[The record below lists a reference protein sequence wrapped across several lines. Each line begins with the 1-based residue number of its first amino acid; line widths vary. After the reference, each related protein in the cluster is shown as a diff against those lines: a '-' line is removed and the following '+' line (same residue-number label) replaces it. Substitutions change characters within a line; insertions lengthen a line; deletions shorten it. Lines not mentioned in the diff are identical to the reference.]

1 MVKKIM
7 STYERPFL
15 VSGRNTVIHKQKK
28 LDLIVINNESDPVV
42 IVSRTGVKIFTEEVP
57 ANRVEAKER
66 YMDIVDIGSSDVFGE
81 TKTLLFVQAL
91 NNKEY
96 KIDYTKIGT
105 ELFIRVHQENYI

>member
-1 MVKKIM
+1 M

-28 LDLIVINNESDPVV
+28 LDLIIINNESDPVV
-42 IVSRTGVKIFTEEVP
+42 IVSRNGVKIFTEEVP

-66 YMDIVDIGSSDVFGE
+66 YMDIVDIGSSDVFSE

-105 ELFIRVHQENYI
+105 DLFIRVHQENYI

>member
-1 MVKKIM
+1 M

-28 LDLIVINNESDPVV
+28 LDLIIINNESDPVV
-42 IVSRTGVKIFTEEVP
+42 IVSRNGVKVFTEEVP
-57 ANRVEAKER
+57 ANRIEAKER
-66 YMDIVDIGSSDVFGE
+66 YMDIVDIGSSDVFSE

-105 ELFIRVHQENYI
+105 DLFIRVHQENYI

>member
-1 MVKKIM
+1 M

-15 VSGRNTVIHKQKK
+15 VSGRNTIIHKQKK
-28 LDLIVINNESDPVV
+28 LDLVIINGDSDPVV
-42 IVSRTGVKIFTEEVP
+42 IVSRTGVKKFDEEVP

-66 YMDIVDIGSSDVFGE
+66 YLELVDIGSSDVFGE
-81 TKTLLFVQAL
+81 NKTLLFVQAL

-96 KIDYTKIGT
+96 KIDYTKIDT